1 MKHQAGF
8 TLIEL
13 LIVLSIIGIISA
25 IAIPALLS
33 QRDRARMQTTK
44 DNTVNVV
51 TDLVS
56 VLDSLSDPPSERR
69 AGLATTD
76 FAGDLNALA
85 TEAVREVLVDN
96 VSYAT
101 AKNPYGI
108 GLVYY
113 GAVAAASGGSTLGNV
128 YVDASTVNAS
138 TGGSIKVTG
147 NFRDA
152 KGNYQQTIKDVAV
165 N

>member
-1 MKHQAGF
+1 MKHHSGF

-33 QRDRARMQTTK
+33 QRDRARMQSTK
-44 DNTVNVV
+44 ENTVNVV

-96 VSYAT
+96 VSYAA
-101 AKNPYGI
+101 AKNPYGV

-113 GAVAAASGGSTLGNV
+113 RAVAVASAGNTVGNV